1 MVQRRYRMCEPV
13 SLLHGLS
20 PLPTPCIPAAFPI
33 PHPPDYLPA
42 HPFSG
47 PVLKVEVAQRTILG
61 PLLSRLIQLF
71 NIIYLLAPNLRLQSV
86 PLPTLQTHTFAC
98 LLGSPLRGLMGLLS
112 HFNPFLNDFFL
123 LSNHTLCLIV
133 QVKIPLGSSFS
144 QQSSLPLLLKYK
156 KILSFFHLH

>member
-1 MVQRRYRMCEPV
+1 MCEPA

-33 PHPPDYLPA
+33 PHPLDYLPA

-47 PVLKVEVAQRTILG
+47 LVLKVELALRTILG
-61 PLLSRLIQLF
+61 PLLSRLIQPF
-71 NIIYLLAPNLRLQSV
+71 NIIYLLTPNLRLQSV

-98 LLGSPLRGLMGLLS
+98 LLGGSLCGLMGLLS

-123 LSNHTLCLIV
+123 FSNHTRCLIV